1 MVESIGFEGIAIN
14 AWLVWIVPFIG
25 AALIPALA
33 KKSIRFSNISAVG
46 FAIISALLA
55 ATLIPIVVSGSEIHS
70 QIPWIPTLNIKAGI
84 LADPLSVIM
93 TNLVAWISSLIII
106 YSVGYMHGDRDLT
119 RYWFF
124 MLFFIG
130 SMQLIVLSDNLLMVF
145 FGWEGVGFASYAL
158 IGFWYADRKK
168 DYVGREGHIVRGIA
182 MWASPTHAGIKAF
195 LMTRAGDV
203 MMLSGMFLIF
213 MHAGTFGFKELL
225 ADQTWAHNMMEQNL
239 LVPAAILL
247 FGGAIGKSAQFPLN
261 EWLLEAMTGPTPVSA
276 LIHAATMVKAGV
288 FLVARIGPL
297 FFALAAFDAA
307 AFFEV
312 VAWIGAITAFLLATQ
327 AIVNPE
333 IKKVLAY
340 STGSQIGYM
349 MMALGIAG
357 LSTQFVDGYTAGF
370 FHLMSHAMFKASL
383 FMAAG
388 AILHVV
394 GSRFMTD
401 MGGLRKNMNK
411 TFIFML
417 LSALSLAGAPL
428 ITSGFW
434 SKDAIFAALLE
445 SGTSTGIS
453 LFFIA
458 FIVAIMTAFYT
469 FRMVGMVFFGTKSKH
484 IQTIEQN
491 SYNKSQYV
499 SSISSDPTDEQRLK
513 PDHENSLKHDP
524 KHQIHEV
531 KAVMWVPFAILAVS
545 TVLIGLV
552 GFIFEEEIHSI
563 MASYLSSSFGIG
575 ETLSTH
581 NSANNIQQNTSPT
594 TEGLN
599 PIALLSSFV
608 AFGIGSGL
616 GIFFYIIRKKDPEII
631 SKYPVL
637 KQTWLFLYNRWY
649 LNSFLYWGFV
659 KIPLRLYQLI
669 WLYFENIIAQ
679 GINPALQYIY
689 ELYVKMGKIYSD
701 WGYPNISFCLCGWNY
716 CRSNYVIFIGGMG
729 GTRND

>member
-14 AWLVWIVPFIG
+14 AWLVWIVPFVG

-33 KKSIRFSNISAVG
+33 KKSTRFSNISAVG

-55 ATLIPIVVSGSEIHS
+55 ATLIPIVISGSEIHS
-70 QIPWIPTLNIKAGI
+70 QIPWIPALNIKAGI

-168 DYVGREGHIVRGIA
+168 DYVGREGHIVKGIA

-417 LSALSLAGAPL
+417 LSALSLASAPL

-499 SSISSDPTDEQRLK
+499 SSLSSDLTDEQRLK
-513 PDHENSLKHDP
+513 PDRKNNLKHDS

-575 ETLSTH
+575 EALSAH
-581 NSANNIQQNTSPT
+581 NSANNIQQNETQT

-616 GIFFYIIRKKDPEII
+616 GILFYIIRKKDPEII

-659 KIPLRLYQLI
+659 KIPLRLYKLI

-679 GINPALQYIY
+679 GINPALQYSMSFMSKWVKYTQTGVTQTYLFVFAAGIIVVLIM
-689 ELYVKMGKIYSD
+689 LY
-701 WGYPNISFCLCGWNY
+701 L
-716 CRSNYVIFIGGMG
+716 
-729 GTRND
+729 

>member
-1 MVESIGFEGIAIN
+1 MTETIGFEGIAIN
-14 AWLVWIVPFIG
+14 VWLIWILPFVG
-25 AALIPALA
+25 AALIPAIA
-33 KKSIRFSNISAVG
+33 KKSHKISDISAVG
-46 FAIISALLA
+46 FALISAILA
-55 ATLIPIVVSGSEIHS
+55 TTLIPLIAIGGETHS
-70 QIPWIPTLNIKAGI
+70 QIPWISALNIKAGT
-84 LADPLSVIM
+84 LADPLSIIM
-93 TNLVAWISSLIII
+93 TNLVAWISFLIIV

-168 DYVGREGHIVRGIA
+168 DYVGKEGHIVKGIA

-195 LMTRAGDV
+195 LMTRAGDI
-203 MMLSGMFLIF
+203 MMLTGMFLIF
-213 MHAGTFGFKELL
+213 MHSGTFGFKELL
-225 ADQTWAHNMMEQNL
+225 ADQTWAHTMMQHNL
-239 LVPAAILL
+239 LVPAAVLL

-261 EWLLEAMTGPTPVSA
+261 EWLLEAMTGPTAVSA

-297 FFALAAFDAA
+297 FFALAAFDTST
-307 AFFEV
+307 FFEV

-388 AILHVV
+388 AILHAV
-394 GSRFMTD
+394 GTRFMTD
-401 MGGLRKNMNK
+401 MGGLRKNMKK

-434 SKDAIFAALLE
+434 SKDAIFAALLD
-445 SGTSTGIS
+445 SGSASGS
-453 LFFIA
+453 ALFIIA
-458 FIVAIMTAFYT
+458 FIIAIMTAFYT

-484 IQTIEQN
+484 IISIEQHTSHTSN
-491 SYNKSQYV
+491 SSAPIISNSVEEVENKKESHHKIGDG
-499 SSISSDPTDEQRLK
+499 SPL
-513 PDHENSLKHDP
+513 
-524 KHQIHEV
+524 
-531 KAVMWVPFAILAVS
+531 MWLPFAILAIA
-545 TVLIGLV
+545 TILIGLI
-552 GFIFEEEIHSI
+552 GFVFEAQIHSI
-563 MASYLSSSFGIG
+563 MSSYLSSSFGIG
-575 ETLSTH
+575 GEGVHNAINENNQET
-581 NSANNIQQNTSPT
+581 AIA
-594 TEGLN
+594 LN
-599 PIALLSSFV
+599 PIALISSFV
-608 AFGIGSGL
+608 AFGIGAGL
-616 GIFFYIIRKKDPEII
+616 GIVFYIVRKKDPNII
-631 SKYPVL
+631 SQYPLIQKAWV
-637 KQTWLFLYNRWY
+637 FLYNRWY
-649 LNSFLYWGFV
+649 LNSLIYLGFV
-659 KIPLRLYQLI
+659 QIPARTFNAI
-669 WLYFENIIAQ
+669 WKYFENIVAQ
-679 GINPALQYIY
+679 GINPAIQYSMAY
-689 ELYVKMGKIYSD
+689 LSKWVKYTQTGVAQTYLFVFAAGIIIVLIML
-701 WGYPNISFCLCGWNY
+701 FL
-716 CRSNYVIFIGGMG
+716 
-729 GTRND
+729 

>member
-33 KKSIRFSNISAVG
+33 KKSIRFSNMSAVG

-417 LSALSLAGAPL
+417 LSGLSLAGAPL

-513 PDHENSLKHDP
+513 PDHENSLKHDS

-575 ETLSTH
+575 ETINTH
-581 NSANNIQQNTSPT
+581 NSANNIQQNASPT

-616 GIFFYIIRKKDPEII
+616 GILFYIIRKKDPEII

-659 KIPLRLYQLI
+659 KIPLRLYKLI

-679 GINPALQYIY
+679 GINPALQYSMSFMSKWVKYTQTGVTQTYLFVFAAGIIVVLIM
-689 ELYVKMGKIYSD
+689 LY
-701 WGYPNISFCLCGWNY
+701 L
-716 CRSNYVIFIGGMG
+716 
-729 GTRND
+729 

>member
-14 AWLVWIVPFIG
+14 VWLVWIVPFVG

-33 KKSIRFSNISAVG
+33 KKSTRFSNISAVG

-55 ATLIPIVVSGSEIHS
+55 ATLIPLVTSGTEIHS
-70 QIPWIPTLNIKAGI
+70 QIPWISALNIKAGI
-84 LADPLSVIM
+84 LADPLSIIM

-106 YSVGYMHGDRDLT
+106 YSVGYMHGDRDLV

-168 DYVGREGHIVRGIA
+168 DYVGREGHIVKGIA

-213 MHAGTFGFKELL
+213 MYAGTFGFKELL
-225 ADQTWAHNMMEQNL
+225 ADQTWAHTMMEQNL
-239 LVPAAILL
+239 LVPAAVLL

-307 AFFEV
+307 VFFEV
-312 VAWIGAITAFLLATQ
+312 VAWVGAITAFLLATQ

-417 LSALSLAGAPL
+417 LSGLSLAGAPL

-445 SGTSTGIS
+445 SGTSTGGA

-484 IQTIEQN
+484 IQAIEQSSSN
-491 SYNKSQYV
+491 TSQSVSYV
-499 SSISSDPTDEQRLK
+499 SSEPLDDHHNLK
-513 PDHENSLKHDP
+513 QDTKP
-524 KHQIHEV
+524 KIHEV
-531 KAVMWVPFAILAVS
+531 TPIMWVPFAILAIS
-545 TVLIGLV
+545 TILIGLV

-563 MASYLSSSFGIG
+563 MASYLFSSFGIG
-575 ETLSTH
+575 EAISTH
-581 NSANNIQQNTSPT
+581 NSANTIEQNAGQT
-594 TEGLN
+594 TEALN
-599 PIALLSSFV
+599 PIALVSSFL

-616 GIFFYIIRKKDPEII
+616 GILFYIIRKKDPEII
-631 SKYPVL
+631 SRYPIL
-637 KQTWLFLYNRWY
+637 KKAWSFLYNRWY
-649 LNSFLYWGFV
+649 LNSLLYWGFV
-659 KIPLRLYQLI
+659 TIPLRLYQII
-669 WLYFENIIAQ
+669 WLYFENLIAQ
-679 GINPALQYIY
+679 GINPALQFSMSYLSKWVKYTQTGVTQTYLFVFAAGIIIVLIM
-689 ELYVKMGKIYSD
+689 LY
-701 WGYPNISFCLCGWNY
+701 L
-716 CRSNYVIFIGGMG
+716 
-729 GTRND
+729 